1 MDFWH
6 LGCFYWDQS
15 LGSLIKFYA
24 KIITLIWIENL
35 LIPLPLLLP
44 MYQAQVQYV
53 HICIRMG
60 PFSGLPTYNSC
71 RARVCQQPNPTTL
84 IAPQPTP
91 ILKIHRLSSTW
102 ASLIQFSQVARSDS
116 FNEEQKESFSNLR
129 EEFYFHGTT
138 DSLKKRGKEKKTITS

>member
-1 MDFWH
+1 MYK
-6 LGCFYWDQS
+6 LV
-15 LGSLIKFYA
+15 
-24 KIITLIWIENL
+24 IICPNLVGLLTSRILPNL

-44 MYQAQVQYV
+44 MHQAQVQYV
-53 HICIRMG
+53 HLCIRMG

-71 RARVCQQPNPTTL
+71 RARLCQLPNPTTL

-91 ILKIHRLSSTW
+91 ILKMHRLSSTW
-102 ASLIQFSQVARSDS
+102 ASLIQFSQVTQCNS

-138 DSLKKRGKEKKTITS
+138 DSLKERGKEKKTITS